1 MWLRDLTVTISFYSW
16 VRPGEV
22 FSKIKTG
29 MQSVS
34 DESLWDSE
42 LCKSLE
48 VFEKILMSRW
58 FYESCSQAPWPR
70 DEGSWSWPTVPTF
83 HRQWYQARWYF
94 PPASLSSYFCSN
106 IFIQSQCKIHLH
118 YQVVSMFPV
127 HKTLDGLL
135 YILHRHT
142 NLRWN
147 ISPCC
152 KHVNHCTR
160 QRIRIDSSSPNE

>member
-22 FSKIKTG
+22 LSKIKTG

-106 IFIQSQCKIHLH
+106 IFIQSQCKSHFKLPGGKH
-118 YQVVSMFPV
+118 VPSAQ
-127 HKTLDGLL
+127 D
-135 YILHRHT
+135 
-142 NLRWN
+142 LRWFAVHLTQTYKPEMKYK
-147 ISPCC
+147 SL
-152 KHVNHCTR
+152 
-160 QRIRIDSSSPNE
+160 S